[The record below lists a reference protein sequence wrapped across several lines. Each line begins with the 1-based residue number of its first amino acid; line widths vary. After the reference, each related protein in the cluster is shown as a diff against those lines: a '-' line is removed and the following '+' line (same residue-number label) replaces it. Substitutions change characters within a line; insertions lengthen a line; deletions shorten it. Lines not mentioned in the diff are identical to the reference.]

1 MASEVRTTESPAKPA
16 HGQLESIE
24 EAVKDLHRQVG
35 EMNEETI
42 TPAELTVVPGLWVHR
57 PIPIVIEESAEDV
70 LARWVEP
77 GLTGFGGS
85 EGEAIESLAA
95 IILDV
100 WTSLHAGDAVRGS
113 NARRIVTVLENYA
126 APAP

>member
-1 MASEVRTTESPAKPA
+1 
-16 HGQLESIE
+16 
-24 EAVKDLHRQVG
+24 
-35 EMNEETI
+35 MNEETI
-42 TPAELTVVPGLWVHR
+42 TPAELTVVPGLRVHR

-85 EGEAIESLAA
+85 EGEAMESLAA

-100 WTSLHAGDAVRGS
+100 WNDLHADDAASGR
-113 NARRIVTVLENYA
+113 NARRILTVIENYA
-126 APAP
+126 APTP